1 MNSIFDPLYR
11 SGGYV
16 PVVHSYYDRADM
28 LQTTV
33 PVNHVHSLC
42 EIMYVCEGQMSIEFE
57 DGVSR
62 VGRRQLIWV
71 DAYVHHWDLKFADG
85 LCSMMN
91 IEFQY
96 EALGASAPSL
106 DAVARGDKSMAGFLA
121 RPTDHMVL
129 SDRDGTVYRLMKA
142 IVQLA
147 DSTHKQSERLC
158 TLLCT
163 QTMLEVARLSQMQR
177 GAAPPVT
184 NHYVAEALGIMRSDY
199 AEPLTAAS
207 IAARLHIQPTYL
219 HRLFREHTASTMGD
233 QLQCIRMQQAQALL
247 LRGDEPLAD
256 IAAAVGVGSAQRF
269 SQLFRRYVGVTPAEY
284 RKQYQEGKPSPDQ
297 KQEE

>member
-1 MNSIFDPLYR
+1 MNSLFDPQYR
-11 SGGYV
+11 TGDYV

-33 PVNHVHSLC
+33 AVNHVHSLC

-62 VGRRQLIWV
+62 VGRRQFIWV
-71 DAYVHHWDLKFADG
+71 DAYVHHWDLRFADG

-96 EALGASAPSL
+96 EALDARAPSL
-106 DAVARGDKSMAGFLA
+106 DAMARGDASMAGFLKQSA
-121 RPTDHMVL
+121 AHMVL
-129 SDRDGTVYRLMKA
+129 SDRNDTVYRLMKA

-147 DSTHKQSERLC
+147 DSTHKQSEKLC

-163 QTMLEVARLSQMQR
+163 QTMLEVARLSQLQR
-177 GAAPPVT
+177 GAAPPAT
-184 NHYVAEALGIMRSDY
+184 NHYVEEALAIMRSDY

-233 QLQCIRMQQAQALL
+233 QLQQIRIQQAQTLL
-247 LRGDEPLAD
+247 QSGDEPLAD

-269 SQLFRRYVGVTPAEY
+269 SQLFRRFSGVTPAEY
-284 RKQYQEGKPSPDQ
+284 RKQH
-297 KQEE
+297 QEENTPADQNQEE